1 MKSTIIEAALDKVH
15 VRIFTMGGNG
25 IGESFLIL
33 FQQDESVLYSI
44 LIDSFSTI
52 VKGKDTIL
60 PQRFIEHYGIEKLDC
75 IIWSHPHDDHS
86 YGLDTIIE

>member
-60 PQRFIEHYGIEKLDC
+60 PQRFI
-75 IIWSHPHDDHS
+75 
-86 YGLDTIIE
+86 